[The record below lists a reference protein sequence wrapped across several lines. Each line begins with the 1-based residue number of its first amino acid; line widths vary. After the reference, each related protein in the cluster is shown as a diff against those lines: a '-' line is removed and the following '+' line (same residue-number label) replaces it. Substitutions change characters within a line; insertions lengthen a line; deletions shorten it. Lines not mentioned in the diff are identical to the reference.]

1 MRLVSQLDCRSSET
15 SSILVRGAVGRRPW
29 WPCGLQIRGTR
40 FDSSPTC
47 HGVVR
52 KAARLPCKQA
62 LRGRYPATPP
72 ILAVVAPRWSNRSV
86 RDRARFDSVRRL
98 RVDAALRCP
107 FPVQRSARP
116 PTNAGFVQ
124 GERLRFQRSKPGSI
138 PGLRSHAGM
147 ARRSSIGLPVRRRGF
162 DSRYL
167 LQRRAVP
174 GAATFSQ
181 NRGARFNS
189 AARLQSFR
197 PRPGPAS
204 SKRRAA
210 RSTRAGSAMSHSSS
224 GPGRWTLNPATRV
237 RFPHAT
243 PHLHPRWAAGLRSQL
258 GRFDSSWRYRSLFV
272 VGRSRLSEGCA
283 PGSTPG
289 EETAGM
295 EQRWLTSFIRSESVG
310 SIPTP
315 ATLTTRG
322 GTRVS

>member
-1 MRLVSQLDCRSSET
+1 MA
-15 SSILVRGAVGRRPW
+15 VRIPNPRAEVRFLADLPRGCAEGRAPALQAGSPGAVPG
-29 WPCGLQIRGTR
+29 
-40 FDSSPTC
+40 DSTNS
-47 HGVVR
+47 
-52 KAARLPCKQA
+52 
-62 LRGRYPATPP
+62 
-72 ILAVVAPRWSNRSV
+72 AVVAPRRSNRSV

-107 FPVQRSARP
+107 SPVQRSARP
-116 PTNAGFVQ
+116 PTNAGILEAR
-124 GERLRFQRSKPGSI
+124 GRSSKPCRASST
-138 PGLRSHAGM
+138 LAVRSHAGEAARCGSALPM
-147 ARRSSIGLPVRRRGF
+147 RSRRVRFSSPAPGRCRLPLCARRS
-162 DSRYL
+162 
-167 LQRRAVP
+167 RAATAHQP
-174 GAATFSQ
+174 GALFREQHGLQ

-189 AARLQSFR
+189 AARLECFR

-210 RSTRAGSAMSHSSS
+210 RSTRAGSATSHSSS